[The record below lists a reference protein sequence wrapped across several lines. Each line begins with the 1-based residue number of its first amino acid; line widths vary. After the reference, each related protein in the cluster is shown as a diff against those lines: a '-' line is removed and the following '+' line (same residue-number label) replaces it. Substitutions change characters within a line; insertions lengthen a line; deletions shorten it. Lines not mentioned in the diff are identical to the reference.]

1 MIAKF
6 YIEKS
11 LKDLDKLYS
20 APGSQRKST
29 MYCKMAT
36 LELCG
41 WIEDTVDDIVLRH
54 AKRKLKQNTNY
65 RNYKRDFVKKTSG
78 FVYDYHIRGLLM
90 RLIGL
95 IELEK
100 MEKVVENDSAKI
112 TVLKAQLD
120 NLVAVRNTAAHTH
133 IKSVT
138 PLYFS
143 PSACEG
149 YFTRIYDCLKAIDN
163 ELRGS

>member
-1 MIAKF
+1 MIAKS

-20 APGSQRKST
+20 TPGSQRKAT
-29 MYCKMAT
+29 MYCKLAT

-54 AKRKLKQNTNY
+54 AKRKLKVSINY
-65 RNYKRDFVKKTSG
+65 RDYKRDFVKKNSG
-78 FVYDYHIRGLLM
+78 FLYEYHIRGLLM
-90 RLIGL
+90 RLVGL
-95 IELEK
+95 IKLEE
-100 MEKVVENDSAKI
+100 MENIIEADHAKI
-112 TVLKAQLD
+112 TVLKAQLN
-120 NLVAVRNTAAHTH
+120 NLFTVRNTAAHTH

-143 PSACEG
+143 PSVCNG
-149 YFTRIYDCLKAIDN
+149 YFTTIYDCLKAIDD
-163 ELRGS
+163 ELRNA